1 MGAAESSPAPR
12 DGAIPRAM
20 DDEIRSGR
28 ERRTQG
34 NDLRGSGAAMLAVA
48 AERRRRAARGRRRA
62 RAAAERRDRGE
73 REAGEGPY
81 PTGANPQC
89 LGDGGRRRGAGAA
102 ATRGLRRRRCSGL
115 GFARTGHDG
124 GLGETLERRRGFIG
138 RPRGVLAS
146 RPEAEADTAVR
157 SSSDSSSSP
166 ARSRGKGCP

>member
-1 MGAAESSPAPR
+1 
-12 DGAIPRAM
+12 M

-81 PTGANPQC
+81 PTGANPRC

-146 RPEAEADTAVR
+146 GPEAEADTAVR